1 MLIEIYCGVCVCACV
16 CVCVI
21 TNLFIQELNVNNV
34 LSLVEWF

>member
-34 LSLVEWF
+34 LSLVE